1 MPWGFGWLPESLS
14 SAATSLSEVG
24 ERRELWERG
33 VSVKFLWVVG
43 YYQH

>member
-24 ERRELWERG
+24 ERG
-33 VSVKFLWVVG
+33 VSVKFLWIVG
-43 YYQH
+43 YYQHKLPG